1 MPALEVFERH
11 MFEIAV
17 GVRVVKCAMLG
28 KTFDIISAL
37 NLMKHCDI
45 AVVSTSDDL
54 TIFVEIEAPSI
65 APAFREEFEFFGNGV
80 VAPDA
85 LLKFITSDFSG
96 DSATLCAIK
105 PAIWSPLKGVCV
117 GMGILH
123 AKTF

>member
-17 GVRVVKCAMLG
+17 GVRIMKRAMLG

-37 NLMKHCDI
+37 NLMKHSDI

-85 LLKFITSDFSG
+85 LLKFMASDFSCY
-96 DSATLCAIK
+96 SAALGAIK
-105 PAIWSPLKGVCV
+105 PAIWAPLKRVCI
-117 GMGILH
+117 GM
-123 AKTF
+123 